1 MAGLYQGIASGL
13 KKKWRLGC
21 EGARL
26 EALPLQNSTPAGFR
40 KTADDVAGGQC
51 VSGLPARLGL

>member
-13 KKKWRLGC
+13 KKKWRLGF

-26 EALPLQNSTPAGFR
+26 PAAPALVLNDLRHGWKPCPSKLHACRFSEN
-40 KTADDVAGGQC
+40 C
-51 VSGLPARLGL
+51 